1 MGSEYTAIA
10 SMYDSFRG
18 ESPNMWAAYI
28 DELFG
33 IYAETKPVS
42 VIDLCCGTGTVTAAM
57 CRLGY
62 KMTGVDISEDMLAL
76 AQRNAPDAFLVH
88 QDMRSLQL
96 YGEYD
101 ACVSCLDSI
110 NYLPC
115 EEDVLRAFSAV
126 NRYLRKGGLFIFDV
140 NTEERFK
147 NKYGNNDFILE
158 NKNGLIAWSC
168 EYHPRLKRCDF
179 YLSCFTPDPDGR
191 YSRKDEEQSEYCYS
205 DKFLR
210 EAANEAGFEVLASLG
225 RMSLSA
231 PEENCEKIHYV
242 LRKI

>member
-18 ESPNMWAAYI
+18 ESPNMWAAYM
-28 DELFG
+28 DELFSM
-33 IYAETKPVS
+33 YADKKPAS

-62 KMTGVDISEDMLAL
+62 RMTGVDRSEEMLSL

-96 YGEYD
+96 YNKAD
-101 ACVSCLDSI
+101 ACICCLDSI

-115 EEDVLRAFSAV
+115 EEDVLRTFSAV
-126 NRYLRKGGLFIFDV
+126 NRYIEDRGLFIFDV
-140 NTEERFK
+140 NTEARFK

-158 NKNGLIAWSC
+158 NKTGLIAWSC

-179 YLSCFTPDPDGR
+179 YLSCFIEDEDGR
-191 YSRKDEEQSEYCYS
+191 YTRRDEEQSEYCYS
-205 DKFLR
+205 DKTLR
-210 EAANEAGFEVLASLG
+210 DCAEKTGFEVLAALD
-225 RMSLSA
+225 RMSFSPPKA
-231 PEENCEKIHYV
+231 QSEKIHYV
-242 LRKI
+242 LRKK